1 MKKILGLD
9 LGTNSIGWAL
19 VNQDYENNKG
29 EIIGLGSRIIPMSQE
44 IINDFNK
51 GISISQTATRTGYRG
66 VRRLLERNLLRR
78 ERLHR
83 VLNVL
88 GFLPKHFAEQ
98 IDFEN
103 KLGQFFPNREPK
115 LAYKEIKTT
124 DNKLKHDFIFKKAFE
139 EMLEDFK
146 AHQPSLLLN
155 DKKVPYDWTIYYLR
169 KKALTAKI
177 EKEELAWL
185 LLHFNQKRGYYQL
198 RGEEEEETP
207 NKLVEFHSLKVI
219 DIKADEQQK
228 GKADIWYNVNL
239 ENGWVYRR
247 SSKTPLFDWKGKT
260 QEFIVTTELNDDKTI
275 KLNKDGNEKRSF
287 KAVDSEVDWVAI
299 KKSTEEKIDKS
310 KKTVGSYIYETL
322 LQNPNQ
328 KIIGKLVRTIERKFY
343 KDELKQILEKQVH
356 EHTELQDRNLYNA
369 CIEEL
374 YENNTAHRENI
385 KEKSFVHLFIN
396 DILFYQ
402 RPLKSKKSLISDC
415 PFEQRTYLKDGKKEI
430 QSIKCIS
437 KSNPLFQE
445 FRLWQFIQNL
455 KIYQKEK
462 TIDGKTYSDVNV
474 TTEFLKSEDHYT
486 NLFDWLNERK
496 EIDQKVFL
504 KCPAFNLKK
513 DVENYRWNYVE
524 DKSYP
529 CNETHNAIVNRLSKV
544 QKMPSDFLTREK
556 EQDLWHI
563 LYSVEDKIEIEKAL
577 KSFAIKNNLSEDFA
591 EVFKKIKPF
600 DKDYGAYSEKA
611 IKKLLPLMRRGKY
624 WNEEDIHQ
632 QTKNRIE
639 KIIYGEVDDK
649 IRDRV
654 REKAIHLN
662 NINDFKA
669 LPLWLASYIV
679 YDRHSE
685 DRNAMQWKKPEDIEN
700 YLEEFKQHSI
710 RNPIVE
716 QVITETLR
724 VVKDIWK
731 TYGNGV
737 ANFFDEIHIELGREM
752 KNPSDKRKDM
762 TNRMIVNE
770 STNLR
775 IKSLLMEFM
784 NDDYFKNQIDYSEY
798 CKDENKLSS
807 YQKGSNPIRPNS
819 PSQQDKLKIFEE
831 TILNTVNEI
840 PDYISETIK
849 KFKESDENK
858 QPTKSEINRYKLW
871 LEQKYCSPYTGEI
884 IPLNKLFTPAYE
896 IEHIIPQSR
905 YFDDSLSN
913 KVICEAEVN
922 KDKDKSTA
930 YEYIRDNHG
939 KKIELSFG
947 KVVTIFEEKAYE
959 DFIKRHYAKNRSKLN
974 KLMMEEIPESFIQRQ
989 LNDSRYISKIVK
1001 NLLSN
1006 MVREDEEQES
1016 TSKHVISSN
1025 GNITNVL
1032 KQDWGLNDVWNDII
1046 SPRFE
1051 RLNESTKSSNFGE
1064 WTNKNGK
1071 RVFQTQVPLE
1081 LHKGFNKKR
1090 IDHRHHALDALVI
1103 ACASKNHINYLNNQY
1118 AKSETTRYD
1127 LQKNLRRHEQVE
1139 ITYKKTGEKKKI
1151 NVAKEFFKPW
1161 DSFTVQAKQS
1171 LENTVVSFKQ
1181 NLRVINKTVNY
1192 YQSFKNEDGTL
1203 RLNKNGVPQKDI
1215 IKQKGSNWAIRKPM
1229 HTPMPYGKRNF
1240 GFDILK
1246 ISENISKREYI
1257 IDEDIKKK
1265 INTIFEECGKKITA
1279 TQNFIK
1285 KNPIQNNEGKPILE
1299 TAFKISVIKFRKRQ
1313 PISKLSNR
1321 GQGGIKTLEDMT
1333 KFINKVVD
1341 NKLRDD
1347 LLLHLKVN
1355 NNNIDMAFNADGIDV
1370 FNSKRKI
1377 PVYKLP
1383 IAESGDKR
1391 FSLGNNIGSKHKWM
1405 EAAEGT
1411 NLFFA
1416 IYLDDKGKRNYD
1428 TIPLNI
1434 VIENQKQ
1441 GALQNIKP
1449 EFCSVPNKNEKG
1461 DSLLFHLSP
1470 NDLVYVPTNEEFENP
1485 TLVNFKKLSKEQLN
1499 RIMKFV
1505 SCTGSEGHFVP
1516 NYYSSPIMKNEIG
1529 TNNKSEKTFDNVQI
1543 KAVCWKLKL
1552 DRLGNIIT
1560 VLK

>member
-19 VNQDYENNKG
+19 VKQDCANNDG

-51 GISISQTATRTGYRG
+51 GASISQTATRTGYRG

-83 VLNVL
+83 TLNIL
-88 GFLPKHFAEQ
+88 GYLPEHYAKK
-98 IDFEN
+98 IDFEK
-103 KLGQFFPNREPK
+103 KLGQFIPNSEPK
-115 LAYKEIKTT
+115 IAYKEVRISE
-124 DNKLKHDFIFKKAFE
+124 NKVQHEFIFKKAFQ

-146 AHQPSLLLN
+146 THQPNLLLN

-177 EKEELAWL
+177 EKDELAWL

-198 RGEEEEETP
+198 RGEENEVDD
-207 NKLVEFHSLKVI
+207 NKEQTFEILTVKSVI
-219 DIKADEQQK
+219 DSGETIK
-228 GKADIWYNVNL
+228 GKNEKLYDVYFD
-239 ENGWVYRR
+239 NGWKYDKQVV
-247 SSKTPLFDWKGKT
+247 KTENWIGKT
-260 QEFIVTTELNDDKTI
+260 KEFIVTKSITKNGET
-275 KLNKDGNEKRSF
+275 KLSY
-287 KAVDSEVDWVAI
+287 KAVDSEQDWIAI
-299 KKSTEEKIDKS
+299 KQKTEQFIQNS
-310 KKTVGSYIYETL
+310 KKTVGCYIYETL

-328 KIIGKLVRTIERKFY
+328 KIKGKLIRTIERKFY
-343 KDELKQILEKQVH
+343 KEELKQILEKQVQ
-356 EHTELQDRNLYNA
+356 EHTELQDRKLYTA
-369 CIEEL
+369 CIEKL

-415 PFEQRTYLKDGKKEI
+415 PFEQRKYLKDGKKEI

-437 KSNPLFQE
+437 KSNPIFQE
-445 FRLWQFIQNL
+445 FRLWQFIHNL

-462 TIDGKTYSDVNV
+462 TIDGKTYNDVNV
-474 TTEFLKSEDHYT
+474 TTEFLKSEDDYT

-496 EIDQKVFL
+496 EIDQKAFL
-504 KCPAFNLKK
+504 KYPAFNLKK
-513 DVENYRWNYVE
+513 NAENYRWNYVE

-544 QKMPSDFLTREK
+544 QEVPSNFLTREK
-556 EQDLWHI
+556 VQELWHI
-563 LYSVEDKIEIEKAL
+563 LYSVEDKIEIEKAI
-577 KSFAIKNNLSEDFA
+577 KSFALKNNLNEDFA

-600 DKDYGAYSEKA
+600 DKDYGSYSEKA

-649 IRDRV
+649 IRDGV

-685 DRNAMQWKKPEDIEN
+685 DSNAMQWKKPEDIEK

-752 KNPSDKRKDM
+752 KNPADKRKDM
-762 TNRMIVNE
+762 TNKMNANE
-770 STNLR
+770 NTNLR
-775 IKSLLMEFM
+775 IKALLSEFL
-784 NDDYFKNQIDYSEY
+784 NDASY
-798 CKDENKLSS
+798 ENV
-807 YQKGSNPIRPNS
+807 RPYS
-819 PSQQDKLKIFEE
+819 PSQQEILKIYEE
-831 TILNTVNEI
+831 GVLNSDMPIIEEDILK
-840 PDYISETIK
+840 ISKTA
-849 KFKESDENK
+849 
-858 QPTKSEINRYKLW
+858 QPTKSELNRYKLW
-871 LEQKYCSPYTGEI
+871 LEQKYRSPYTGEI

-896 IEHIIPQSR
+896 IEHVIPQSR

-947 KVVTIFEEKAYE
+947 KVVTIFETKEYE
-959 DFIKRHYAKNRSKLN
+959 DFVKRNYAKNRSKLN

-989 LNDSRYISKIVK
+989 LNDSRYISKVVK
-1001 NLLSN
+1001 NLLSSL
-1006 MVREDEEQES
+1006 VRENDEQET
-1016 TSKHVISSN
+1016 TSKHIISSN
-1025 GNITNVL
+1025 GNITNEL
-1032 KQDWGLNDVWNDII
+1032 KKDWGLNDVWNDIV

-1051 RLNESTKSSNFGE
+1051 RLNELTKSTHFGE

-1071 RVFQTQVPLE
+1071 RVFQTQVPLMYQ
-1081 LHKGFNKKR
+1081 KGFNKKR
-1090 IDHRHHALDALVI
+1090 IDHRHHALDALII

-1118 AKSETTRYD
+1118 AKSDTNRYD
-1127 LQKNLRRHEQVE
+1127 LQKKLRRHEHIE
-1139 ITYKKTGEKKKI
+1139 ITDKKTGEKKKI

-1161 DSFTVQAKQS
+1161 VNFTIQAKES

-1192 YQSFKNEDGTL
+1192 YQKWVADGKGDL
-1203 RLNKNGVPQKDI
+1203 K
-1215 IKQKGSNWAIRKPM
+1215 KQTVKQEGTNWAIRKPM
-1229 HTPMPYGKRNF
+1229 HKETVSGSVSLR
-1240 GFDILK
+1240 K
-1246 ISENISKREYI
+1246 IKSGVSLSNA
-1257 IDEDIKKK
+1257 IDNPEMIVDKSLRKKIKQLIEEKNDKKK
-1265 INTIFEECGKKITA
+1265 IQVFFKNLENKWNDKDVTKVDLYYFDNDNVASRAKLDESFTSKFITENVTDTGIQKILLKHLEKYNETIGSKITEH
-1279 TQNFIK
+1279 
-1285 KNPIQNNEGKPILE
+1285 PEL
-1299 TAFKISVIKFRKRQ
+1299 AFS
-1313 PISKLSNR
+1313 S
-1321 GQGGIKTLEDMT
+1321 
-1333 KFINKVVD
+1333 
-1341 NKLRDD
+1341 
-1347 LLLHLKVN
+1347 
-1355 NNNIDMAFNADGIDV
+1355 DGIDDLNKNIV
-1370 FNSKRKI
+1370 SLNNGKFHHTIIKVRTYEARGNKFNVGVTGNKK
-1377 PVYKLP
+1377 
-1383 IAESGDKR
+1383 DKYV
-1391 FSLGNNIGSKHKWM
+1391 
-1405 EAAEGT
+1405 EAAKGT

-1416 IYLDDKGKRNYD
+1416 IYKDENGKRNYE

-1449 EFCSVPNKNEKG
+1449 EFCSVPTKNEKG

-1485 TLVNFKKLSKEQLN
+1485 NSVDFKKLTKEQIN
-1499 RIMKFV
+1499 RIYKTV
-1505 SCTGSEGHFVP
+1505 SFTGTQAFF
-1516 NYYSSPIMKNEIG
+1516 IKNEVANTIV
-1529 TNNKSEKTFDNVQI
+1529 NKVEYSALNKMERGVSGEMI
-1543 KAVCWKLKL
+1543 KDICWKIKM
-1552 DRLGNIIT
+1552 DRLGNILN

>member
-9 LGTNSIGWAL
+9 LGTNSIGWSL
-19 VNQDYENNKG
+19 VNQDFENKNG

-51 GISISQTATRTGYRG
+51 GVSISQTASRTGYRG
-66 VRRLLERNLLRR
+66 IRRLLERNLLRR

-88 GFLPKHFAEQ
+88 GFLPKHYAEQ
-98 IDFEN
+98 IDFEKN
-103 KLGQFFPNREPK
+103 LGQFVPNSEPK
-115 LAYKEIKTT
+115 LAYKGIKTS
-124 DNKLKHDFIFKKAFE
+124 DNKIQYEFIFKKAFD

-146 AHQPSLLLN
+146 THQPNLVLN

-177 EKEELAWL
+177 EKEELTWL

-198 RGEEEEETP
+198 RGEEQEETP
-207 NKLVEFHSLKVI
+207 NKLVEFHTLKVSEVT
-219 DIKADEQQK
+219 ADEQQK
-228 GKADIWYNVNL
+228 GKTDIWYNVIL
-239 ENGWVYRR
+239 ENGWIYRR
-247 SSKTPLFDWKGKT
+247 SSKTPLFDWKGKI

-275 KLNKDGNEKRSF
+275 KLNKDGDEKRSF
-287 KAVDSEVDWVAI
+287 KAVDSEVDRVAI

-310 KKTVGSYIYETL
+310 KKTVGCYIYETL

-328 KIIGKLVRTIERKFY
+328 KIKGKLVRTIERKFY
-343 KDELKQILEKQVH
+343 KDELKQILEKQVL
-356 EHTELQDRNLYNA
+356 EHPELKDSALYNA

-385 KEKSFVHLFIN
+385 KGLDFIHLFIN

-437 KSNPLFQE
+437 KSHPLFQE
-445 FRLWQFIQNL
+445 FRLWQFIQNI

-462 TIDGKTYSDVNV
+462 IIDGKTRSDVNV
-474 TTEFLKSEDHYT
+474 TDEFLKCEEDYT
-486 NLFDWLNERK
+486 NLFEWLNERK
-496 EIDQKVFL
+496 DIEQKAFL
-504 KCPAFNLKK
+504 KYPAFNLKK
-513 DVENYRWNYVE
+513 NSGNYRWNYVE

-529 CNETHNAIVNRLSKV
+529 CNETHNSIMNRLHKV
-544 QKMPSDFLTREK
+544 HQVPSDFLTKEK

-563 LYSVEDKIEIEKAL
+563 LYSVEDKIEIERAL
-577 KSFAIKNNLSEDFA
+577 KSFAIKNKLSEDFA
-591 EVFKKIKPF
+591 DIFKKIKPF

-611 IKKLLPLMRRGKY
+611 IKKLLPLMRMGKY
-624 WNEEDIHQ
+624 WQEEAIHS

-639 KIIYGEVDDK
+639 KIINGEVDEK

-654 REKAIHLN
+654 RDKAIHLSI
-662 NINDFKA
+662 INDFKA
-669 LPLWLASYIV
+669 LPLWLTSYIV

-685 DRNAMQWKKPEDIEN
+685 DSNAMQWKKPEDIEN
-700 YLEEFKQHSI
+700 FLKEFKQHSL

-731 TYGNGV
+731 TYGNGDT
-737 ANFFDEIHIELGREM
+737 NFFDEIHIELGREM
-752 KNPSDKRKDM
+752 KNPADKRKDM
-762 TNRMIVNE
+762 TNKMSVNE
-770 STNLR
+770 NTNLR
-775 IKSLLMEFM
+775 IKALLSEFL
-784 NDDYFKNQIDYSEY
+784 NDTNY
-798 CKDENKLSS
+798 EN
-807 YQKGSNPIRPNS
+807 IRPYS
-819 PSQQDKLKIFEE
+819 PSQQEILKIYEE
-831 TILNTVNEI
+831 GVLNSDIEIEEDILKITKSN
-840 PDYISETIK
+840 
-849 KFKESDENK
+849 
-858 QPTKSEINRYKLW
+858 QPTKSELNRYKLW
-871 LEQKYCSPYTGEI
+871 LEQKYRSPYTGEI
-884 IPLNKLFTPAYE
+884 IPLNKLFTPAFE
-896 IEHIIPQSR
+896 IEHVIPQSR

-947 KVVTIFEEKAYE
+947 KVVTIFGEKEYE
-959 DFIKRHYAKNRSKLN
+959 DFVKRNYSKNRSKLN

-989 LNDSRYISKIVK
+989 LNDSRYISKVVK
-1001 NLLSN
+1001 NLLSSL
-1006 MVREDEEQES
+1006 VREDDEQET
-1016 TSKHVISSN
+1016 TSKHIISSN
-1025 GNITNVL
+1025 GNITSVL
-1032 KQDWGLNDVWNDII
+1032 KQDWGLNDIWNAIV

-1051 RLNESTKSSNFGE
+1051 RLNELTKSTNFGE

-1081 LHKGFNKKR
+1081 LQKGFNKKR
-1090 IDHRHHALDALVI
+1090 IDHRHHALDALII

-1127 LQKNLRRHEQVE
+1127 LQKKLRRHEQIE
-1139 ITYKKTGEKKKI
+1139 ITDKKTGDKKKI

-1161 DSFTVQAKQS
+1161 DNFTVQAKES

-1192 YQSFKNEDGTL
+1192 YQKWVPDSNGDLKKEIVKQDG
-1203 RLNKNGVPQKDI
+1203 N
-1215 IKQKGSNWAIRKPM
+1215 NWAIRKPM
-1229 HTPMPYGKRNF
+1229 HKETVSGSVSLRKKKEGVSLSNAIDNPEMIVDKSLRK
-1240 GFDILK
+1240 K
-1246 ISENISKREYI
+1246 IKQLLEENN
-1257 IDEDIKKK
+1257 DKKK
-1265 INTIFEECGKKITA
+1265 IQTFFKNLENKWNNKEVSKIDIYYFDNDNVASRTKLDESFTSKVIDENVTDTGIKKILLKHL
-1279 TQNFIK
+1279 IK
-1285 KNPIQNNEGKPILE
+1285 YNETDAGKITEHPEL
-1299 TAFKISVIKFRKRQ
+1299 AFS
-1313 PISKLSNR
+1313 L
-1321 GQGGIKTLEDMT
+1321 
-1333 KFINKVVD
+1333 
-1341 NKLRDD
+1341 
-1347 LLLHLKVN
+1347 
-1355 NNNIDMAFNADGIDV
+1355 DGIDDLNKNIITLNNGK
-1370 FNSKRKI
+1370 FHH
-1377 PVYKLP
+1377 P
-1383 IAESGDKR
+1383 IQKVRTYEARGNKFKVGHTGNKKDK
-1391 FSLGNNIGSKHKWM
+1391 FV
-1405 EAAEGT
+1405 EAAKGT

-1416 IYLDDKGKRNYD
+1416 IYKDEKGKRNYE

-1449 EFCSVPNKNEKG
+1449 EFCSVPTKNEKG

-1485 TLVNFKKLSKEQLN
+1485 NSVDFKNLKKEQIN
-1499 RIMKFV
+1499 RIYKMEKASGKECYFIQNNISNLIVPYDAKYKFGEY
-1505 SCTGSEGHFVP
+1505 GSQ
-1516 NYYSSPIMKNEIG
+1516 
-1529 TNNKSEKTFDNVQI
+1529 NKLQI
-1543 KAVCWKLKL
+1543 SIDGIKITEQCWKLHINRINKIV
-1552 DRLGNIIT
+1552 N

>member
-9 LGTNSIGWAL
+9 LGTNSIGWSL
-19 VNQDYENNKG
+19 IKQDYENNDG

-51 GISISQTATRTGYRG
+51 GASISQTASRTGYRG

-83 VLNVL
+83 TLNIL
-88 GFLPKHFAEQ
+88 GYLPEHFANQ
-98 IDFEN
+98 IDFEK
-103 KLGQFFPNREPK
+103 KLGQFIDNSEPK
-115 LAYKEIKTT
+115 IAYKEIKTS
-124 DNKLKHDFIFKKAFE
+124 DNKIQHEFIFKKAFE

-146 AHQPSLLLN
+146 THQPNLLLN

-198 RGEEEEETP
+198 RGEEEEDTP
-207 NKLVEFHSLKVI
+207 NKLVEFHALKVVEVT
-219 DIKADEQQK
+219 ADEQQK
-228 GKADIWYNVNL
+228 GKTDIWYNVIL
-239 ENGWVYRR
+239 ENGWIYRR
-247 SSKTPLFDWKGKT
+247 SSKAPLFDWKGKI
-260 QEFIVTTELNDDKTI
+260 QEFIVTTELNDDKSI

-287 KAVDSEVDWVAI
+287 KAVDSELDWVAI

-310 KKTVGSYIYETL
+310 KKTVGCYIYETL

-343 KDELKQILEKQVH
+343 KEELKQILEKQVL
-356 EHTELQDRNLYNA
+356 EHPELQNRKLFNA

-415 PFEQRTYLKDGKKEI
+415 TFEQRTYLKEGKKEI

-437 KSNPLFQE
+437 KSNPIFQE

-474 TTEFLKSEDHYT
+474 TIEFLKSEDDYT

-496 EIDQKVFL
+496 EIDQKAFL
-504 KCPAFNLKK
+504 KYPGFNLKK
-513 DVENYRWNYVE
+513 NAENYRWNYVE

-529 CNETHNAIVNRLSKV
+529 CNETHNAILNRLSKV
-544 QKMPSDFLTREK
+544 QKVPSDFLTREK

-563 LYSVEDKIEIEKAL
+563 LYSVEDKIEIEQAL
-577 KSFAIKNNLSEDFA
+577 KSFAIKNNLSEDFS

-600 DKDYGAYSEKA
+600 DADYGAYSEKA
-611 IKKLLPLMRRGKY
+611 VKKLLPLMRMGKY
-624 WNEEDIHQ
+624 WNEAAIHP

-639 KIIYGEVDDK
+639 KIINGEVDDK

-654 REKAIHLN
+654 RDKAIHLN
-662 NINDFKA
+662 TINDFKA
-669 LPLWLASYIV
+669 LPLWLTSYIV

-685 DRNAMQWKKPEDIEN
+685 DSNAMQWKKPEDIEN
-700 YLEEFKQHSI
+700 FLKEFKQHSL

-731 TYGNGV
+731 TYGNGS

-752 KNPSDKRKDM
+752 KNPADKRKDM
-762 TNRMIVNE
+762 TNKMSANE
-770 STNLR
+770 NTNLR
-775 IKSLLMEFM
+775 IKALLSEFL
-784 NDDYFKNQIDYSEY
+784 NDTTY
-798 CKDENKLSS
+798 ENV
-807 YQKGSNPIRPNS
+807 RPFS
-819 PSQQDKLKIFEE
+819 PSQQEILKIYEE
-831 TILNTVNEI
+831 GVLNSDIEIEEDILK
-840 PDYISETIK
+840 ISK
-849 KFKESDENK
+849 SN
-858 QPTKSEINRYKLW
+858 QPSKSELNKYKLW
-871 LEQKYCSPYTGEI
+871 LEQKYRSPYTGEI

-896 IEHIIPQSR
+896 IEHVIPQSR

-947 KVVTIFEEKAYE
+947 KVVTIFDTKEYE
-959 DFIKRHYAKNRSKLN
+959 DFVKRNYAKNRSKLN

-989 LNDSRYISKIVK
+989 LNDSRYISKVVK
-1001 NLLSN
+1001 NLLSSL
-1006 MVREDEEQES
+1006 VREDDEQES
-1016 TSKHVISSN
+1016 TSKHIVSSN

-1032 KQDWGLNDVWNDII
+1032 KQDWGLNNVWNDIV

-1051 RLNESTKSSNFGE
+1051 RLNELTKSTNFGE

-1081 LHKGFNKKR
+1081 LQKGFNKKR

-1118 AKSETTRYD
+1118 AKSDTNRYD
-1127 LQKNLRRHEQVE
+1127 LQKKLRRHEQVE
-1139 ITYKKTGEKKKI
+1139 ITDKKTGEKKKI
-1151 NVAKEFFKPW
+1151 NVAKEFYKPW
-1161 DSFTVQAKQS
+1161 DTFTIQAKES
-1171 LENTVVSFKQ
+1171 LENTVISFKQ

-1192 YQSFKNEDGTL
+1192 YQKWVADS
-1203 RLNKNGVPQKDI
+1203 NGDLK
-1215 IKQKGSNWAIRKPM
+1215 KQIVKQEGNNWAIRKPM

-1240 GFDILK
+1240 DFDILK
-1246 ISENISKREYI
+1246 ISDNVGKREYI
-1257 IDEDIKKK
+1257 IDEEIKKK
-1265 INTIFEECGKKITA
+1265 VYAIYEECGKKIA
-1279 TQNFIK
+1279 AAQNFIK
-1285 KNPIQNNEGKPILE
+1285 QHPIRNKEGIPIIE
-1299 TAFKISVIKFRKRQ
+1299 AAFKISVAKYRKRQ

-1321 GQGGIKTLEDMT
+1321 GQGGIKTPEDML
-1333 KFINKVVD
+1333 KFINKVAD
-1341 NKLRDD
+1341 AKLRND
-1347 LLLHLKVN
+1347 LLSHFNSN
-1355 NNNIDMAFNADGIDV
+1355 NNDIELAFNSDGIEE

-1377 PVYKLP
+1377 PVFKLP

-1391 FSLGNNIGSKHKWM
+1391 FSLGNSIGSKHKWM

-1416 IYLDDKGKRNYD
+1416 IYKDEKGKRNYD

-1449 EFCSVPNKNEKG
+1449 EFCSVPIKNEKG
-1461 DSLLFHLSP
+1461 DNLLFHLSP
-1470 NDLVYVPTNEEFENP
+1470 NDLVYVPTNEESENP
-1485 TLVNFKKLSKEQLN
+1485 NSVNFKKLTKEQIN
-1499 RIMKFV
+1499 RIYKTV
-1505 SCTGSEGHFVP
+1505 SFTGSQAFF
-1516 NYYSSPIMKNEIG
+1516 IKNEVANTIV
-1529 TNNKSEKTFDNVQI
+1529 NKVEYTALNKMERGINGEMI
-1543 KAVCWKLKL
+1543 KDICWKIKT
-1552 DRLGNIIT
+1552 DRLGNILT
-1560 VLK
+1560 VIK

>member
-9 LGTNSIGWAL
+9 LGTNSIGWSL
-19 VNQDYENNKG
+19 IKQDYENNAG

-51 GISISQTATRTGYRG
+51 GASISQTASRTGYRG

-83 VLNVL
+83 TLNIL
-88 GFLPKHFAEQ
+88 GYLPEHFANQ
-98 IDFEN
+98 IDFEK
-103 KLGQFFPNREPK
+103 KLGQFIDNSEPK
-115 LAYKEIKTT
+115 IAYKEIKTS
-124 DNKLKHDFIFKKAFE
+124 DNKIQHEFIFKKAFE

-146 AHQPSLLLN
+146 THQPNLLLN

-198 RGEEEEETP
+198 RGEEEEDTP
-207 NKLVEFHSLKVI
+207 NKLVEFHALKVVEVT
-219 DIKADEQQK
+219 ADEQQK
-228 GKADIWYNVNL
+228 GKTDIWYNVIL
-239 ENGWVYRR
+239 ENGWIYRR
-247 SSKTPLFDWKGKT
+247 SSKAPLFDWKGKI
-260 QEFIVTTELNDDKTI
+260 QEFIVTTELNDDKSI

-287 KAVDSEVDWVAI
+287 KAVDSELDWVAI

-310 KKTVGSYIYETL
+310 KKTVGCYIYETL

-343 KDELKQILEKQVH
+343 KEELKQILEKQVL
-356 EHTELQDRNLYNA
+356 EHPELQNRKLYNA

-385 KEKSFVHLFIN
+385 KEKNFVHLFVN

-445 FRLWQFIQNL
+445 FRLWQFIQNI

-462 TIDGKTYSDVNV
+462 TIDGKIHSDVNV
-474 TTEFLKSEDHYT
+474 TTEFLKSENDYT

-496 EIDQKVFL
+496 EIDQKAFL
-504 KCPAFNLKK
+504 RYPGFNLKK
-513 DVENYRWNYVE
+513 NAENYRWNYVE

-529 CNETHNAIVNRLSKV
+529 CNETHNAILNRLSKV
-544 QKMPSDFLTREK
+544 QKVPSDFLTREK

-563 LYSVEDKIEIEKAL
+563 LYSVEDKIEIEQAL
-577 KSFAIKNNLSEDFA
+577 KSFAIKNNLSEDFS

-600 DKDYGAYSEKA
+600 DTDYGAYSEKA
-611 IKKLLPLMRRGKY
+611 VKKLLPLMRMGKY
-624 WNEEDIHQ
+624 WDESAIHP

-639 KIIYGEVDDK
+639 KIINGEVDDK

-654 REKAIHLN
+654 RDKAIYLN
-662 NINDFKA
+662 TINDFKA
-669 LPLWLASYIV
+669 LPLWLTSYIV

-685 DRNAMQWKKPEDIEN
+685 DSNAMQWKKPEDIEN
-700 YLEEFKQHSI
+700 FLKEFKQHSL

-731 TYGNGV
+731 TYGNGS

-752 KNPSDKRKDM
+752 KNPANIREDM
-762 TNRMIVNE
+762 TKKMSANE
-770 STNLR
+770 NTNLR
-775 IKSLLMEFM
+775 IKALLSEFL
-784 NDDYFKNQIDYSEY
+784 NDASY
-798 CKDENKLSS
+798 EN
-807 YQKGSNPIRPNS
+807 IRPYS
-819 PSQQDKLKIFEE
+819 PSQQEILKIYEE
-831 TILNTVNEI
+831 GVLN
-840 PDYISETIK
+840 SEV
-849 KFKESDENK
+849 
-858 QPTKSEINRYKLW
+858 EINEDILKISKTAQPSTSELNKYKLW
-871 LEQKYCSPYTGEI
+871 LEQKYRSPYTGEI
-884 IPLNKLFTPAYE
+884 IPLNKLFTSAYE
-896 IEHIIPQSR
+896 IEHVIPQSR

-947 KVVTIFEEKAYE
+947 KVVTIFEEKEYE
-959 DFIKRHYAKNRSKLN
+959 DFVKRNYAKNRSKLN

-989 LNDSRYISKIVK
+989 LNDSRYISKVVK
-1001 NLLSN
+1001 NLLSSI
-1006 MVREDEEQES
+1006 VREDDEQES
-1016 TSKHVISSN
+1016 TSKHIVSSN

-1032 KQDWGLNDVWNDII
+1032 KQDWGLNDVWNDIV

-1051 RLNESTKSSNFGE
+1051 RLNELTKSTNFGE

-1081 LHKGFNKKR
+1081 LQKGFNKKR

-1118 AKSETTRYD
+1118 AKSDTNRYD
-1127 LQKNLRRHEQVE
+1127 LQKKLRRHEQVE
-1139 ITYKKTGEKKKI
+1139 ITDKKTGEKKKI

-1161 DSFTVQAKQS
+1161 DNFTIQAKDS
-1171 LENTVVSFKQ
+1171 LENTVISFKQ

-1192 YQSFKNEDGTL
+1192 YQKWVADG
-1203 RLNKNGVPQKDI
+1203 NGDLK
-1215 IKQKGSNWAIRKPM
+1215 KQIVKQEGNNWAIRKPM
-1229 HTPMPYGKRNF
+1229 HKETVSGSVSLR
-1240 GFDILK
+1240 K
-1246 ISENISKREYI
+1246 IKNGVSLLNA
-1257 IDEDIKKK
+1257 IDNYEMIVNKSLRKKIKQLIEEKNDKKK
-1265 INTIFEECGKKITA
+1265 IQTFFKNLENKWNDKDVTKVDLYYFDNDNVASRTKIDESFT
-1279 TQNFIK
+1279 
-1285 KNPIQNNEGKPILE
+1285 
-1299 TAFKISVIKFRKRQ
+1299 S
-1313 PISKLSNR
+1313 
-1321 GQGGIKTLEDMT
+1321 
-1333 KFINKVVD
+1333 KFISESVTDTGIQKI
-1341 NKLRDD
+1341 
-1347 LLLHLKVN
+1347 LLKHLEKYSETN
-1355 NNNIDMAFNADGIDV
+1355 GSKIIEHPELAFSPDGIDDLNKNIISLNNGKFHHSIQKV
-1370 FNSKRKI
+1370 RTYEAKGNKFKVGHTGNKK
-1377 PVYKLP
+1377 
-1383 IAESGDKR
+1383 DKYV
-1391 FSLGNNIGSKHKWM
+1391 
-1405 EAAEGT
+1405 EAAKGT

-1416 IYLDDKGKRNYD
+1416 IYKDEKGKRNYE

-1449 EFCSVPNKNEKG
+1449 EFCSVPTKNEKG

-1485 TLVNFKKLSKEQLN
+1485 NLVDLKKISKEQIN
-1499 RIMKFV
+1499 RIYKTVSFTNTQAFFV
-1505 SCTGSEGHFVP
+1505 
-1516 NYYSSPIMKNEIG
+1516 KNEVANTIV
-1529 TNNKSEKTFDNVQI
+1529 NKVEYSALNKMERGINGEMI
-1543 KAVCWKLKL
+1543 KDVCWKIKT
-1552 DRLGNIIT
+1552 DRLGNILN

>member
-9 LGTNSIGWAL
+9 LGTNSIGWSL
-19 VNQDYENNKG
+19 VNQDYENKNG

-51 GISISQTATRTGYRG
+51 GVSISQTASRTGYRG

-83 VLNVL
+83 VLNIL
-88 GFLPKHFAEQ
+88 GFLPKHYAAQ
-98 IDFEN
+98 IDFEK
-103 KLGQFFPNREPK
+103 KLGQFISNSEPK
-115 LAYKEIKTT
+115 LAYKGIKTSE
-124 DNKLKHDFIFKKAFE
+124 NKIQYEFVFKKAFE

-146 AHQPSLLLN
+146 IHQPNLVLN
-155 DKKVPYDWTIYYLR
+155 EKKVPYDWTIYYLR

-207 NKLVEFHSLKVI
+207 NKLVEFHTLKVA
-219 DIKADEQQK
+219 DVTADEQQK
-228 GKADIWYNVNL
+228 GKTDIWYNVIL
-239 ENGWVYRR
+239 ENGWIYRR
-247 SSKTPLFDWKGKT
+247 ASKTPLFDWKGKV
-260 QEFIVTTELNDDKTI
+260 QEFIVTTELNDDKSI

-310 KKTVGSYIYETL
+310 KKTVGCYIYETL

-328 KIIGKLVRTIERKFY
+328 KIKGKLVRTIERKFY
-343 KDELKQILEKQVH
+343 KDELKQILEKQVQ
-356 EHTELQDRNLYNA
+356 EHPELKNSALYSA

-385 KEKSFVHLFIN
+385 KGLDFIHLFMN

-437 KSNPLFQE
+437 KSHPLFQE
-445 FRLWQFIQNL
+445 FRLWQFIQNI

-462 TIDGKTYSDVNV
+462 IIDGKTHSDVNV
-474 TTEFLKSEDHYT
+474 TDEFLTCEEDYT
-486 NLFDWLNERK
+486 NLFEWLNERK
-496 EIDQKVFL
+496 DIEQKAFL
-504 KCPAFNLKK
+504 KYPAFNLKK
-513 DVENYRWNYVE
+513 NSENYRWNYVE

-544 QKMPSDFLTREK
+544 QEVHSNFLTKEK
-556 EQDLWHI
+556 EQELWHI
-563 LYSVEDKIEIEKAL
+563 LYSVEDKIEIERAL

-591 EVFKKIKPF
+591 DVFKKIKPF

-611 IKKLLPLMRRGKY
+611 IKKLLPLMRMGKY
-624 WNEEDIHQ
+624 WQEEAIHS

-639 KIIYGEVDDK
+639 KIINGEVDEK

-654 REKAIHLN
+654 RDKAIHLST
-662 NINDFKA
+662 INDFKA
-669 LPLWLASYIV
+669 LPLWLTSYIV

-685 DRNAMQWKKPEDIEN
+685 DSNAMQWKKPEDIEN
-700 YLEEFKQHSI
+700 FLKEFKQHSL

-731 TYGNGV
+731 TYGNGD

-752 KNPSDKRKDM
+752 KNPADKRKDM
-762 TNRMIVNE
+762 TNKMSVNE
-770 STNLR
+770 NTNLR
-775 IKSLLMEFM
+775 IKALLSEFL
-784 NDDYFKNQIDYSEY
+784 NDTTY
-798 CKDENKLSS
+798 ENV
-807 YQKGSNPIRPNS
+807 RPYS
-819 PSQQDKLKIFEE
+819 PSQQEILKIYEE
-831 TILNTVNEI
+831 GVLNSDIEIEEDILKITKSN
-840 PDYISETIK
+840 
-849 KFKESDENK
+849 
-858 QPTKSEINRYKLW
+858 QPTKSELNRYKLW
-871 LEQKYCSPYTGEI
+871 LEQKYRSPYTGEI
-884 IPLNKLFTPAYE
+884 IPLNKLFTPAFE

-947 KVVTIFEEKAYE
+947 KVVTIFGEKEYE
-959 DFIKRHYAKNRSKLN
+959 DFVKRNYSKNRGKLT

-989 LNDSRYISKIVK
+989 LNDSRYISKVVK
-1001 NLLSN
+1001 NLLSSL
-1006 MVREDEEQES
+1006 VREDDEQES
-1016 TSKHVISSN
+1016 TSKHVISCN
-1025 GNITNVL
+1025 GNITNEL
-1032 KQDWGLNDVWNDII
+1032 KKDWGLNDIWNDIV

-1051 RLNESTKSSNFGE
+1051 RLNDLTKSTNFGE

-1081 LHKGFNKKR
+1081 LQKGFNKKR
-1090 IDHRHHALDALVI
+1090 IDHRHHALDALII
-1103 ACASKNHINYLNNQY
+1103 ACASKNHVNYLNNQY

-1127 LQKNLRRHEQVE
+1127 LQKKLRRHEQIE
-1139 ITYKKTGEKKKI
+1139 ITDKKTGEKKKI

-1161 DSFTVQAKQS
+1161 DNFTIQAKES

-1192 YQSFKNEDGTL
+1192 YQSFKNEDGSL
-1203 RLNKNGVPQKDI
+1203 RLNKNGMPEKEIV
-1215 IKQKGSNWAIRKPM
+1215 KQAGNNWAIRKPM

-1240 GFDILK
+1240 DFDILK
-1246 ISENISKREYI
+1246 ISENIGKREHI

-1265 INTIFEECGKKITA
+1265 VNTIYEECGKKTIA
-1279 TQNFIK
+1279 AQNFIK
-1285 KNPIQNNEGKPILE
+1285 QNPIQNNEGMPIIE
-1299 TAFKISVIKFRKRQ
+1299 TAFKISVAKFRKRQ

-1321 GQGGIKTLEDMT
+1321 GQGGIKTPEDMI
-1333 KFINKVVD
+1333 KFINKVAD
-1341 NKLRDD
+1341 SKLRND
-1347 LLLHLKVN
+1347 LLAHLNASN
-1355 NNNIDMAFNADGIDV
+1355 NDIELAFNSDGIDA
-1370 FNSKRKI
+1370 FNSKRKN
-1377 PVYKLP
+1377 PVLKLP
-1383 IAESGDKR
+1383 IAENGDKR
-1391 FSLGNNIGSKHKWM
+1391 FSLGNRIGSKHKWM

-1416 IYLDDKGKRNYD
+1416 IYKVEKGKRNYE

-1449 EFCSVPNKNEKG
+1449 ELCSVPNKNEKG

-1470 NDLVYVPTNEEFENP
+1470 NDLVYVPTNEELENP
-1485 TLVNFKKLSKEQLN
+1485 NLVDLKKLSKVQQN

-1505 SCTGSEGHFVP
+1505 SCTGGEGHFVP

-1529 TNNKSEKTFDNVQI
+1529 TNNKSEKTFDGIQI
-1543 KAVCWKLKL
+1543 KSVCWKIKT
-1552 DRLGNIIT
+1552 DRLGKISI

>member
-9 LGTNSIGWAL
+9 LGTNSIGWSL
-19 VNQDYENNKG
+19 VKQDFENKNG

-51 GISISQTATRTGYRG
+51 GASISQTSSRTGYRG

-83 VLNVL
+83 TLNIL

-103 KLGQFFPNREPK
+103 KLGQFFPDREPK
-115 LAYKEIKTT
+115 LAYKEIITIGNT
-124 DNKLKHDFIFKKAFE
+124 VQHDFVFKKAFE

-146 AHQPSLLLN
+146 IHQPNLVLN

-169 KKALTAKI
+169 KKALTSKI

-185 LLHFNQKRGYYQL
+185 ILHFNQKRGYYQL
-198 RGEEEEETP
+198 RGEEEEDTP
-207 NKLVEFHSLKVI
+207 NKLVEFYTLKVANVT
-219 DIKADEQQK
+219 ADDQQK
-228 GKADIWYNVNL
+228 GKTDIWYNVIL
-239 ENGWVYRR
+239 ENGWIYRR
-247 SSKTPLFDWKGKT
+247 SSKTPLFEWKGKT
-260 QEFIVTTELNDDKTI
+260 QEFIVTTELNDDKSI

-287 KAVDSEVDWVAI
+287 KAVDSEIDWVAI
-299 KKSTEEKIDKS
+299 KKSTEEKINKS
-310 KKTVGSYIYETL
+310 KKTVGCFIYETL

-328 KIIGKLVRTIERKFY
+328 KIKGKLVRTIERKFY
-343 KDELKQILEKQVH
+343 KEELIQILEKQAQ
-356 EHTELQDRNLYNA
+356 EHTELQDRKLYNA
-369 CIEEL
+369 CIEDL

-385 KEKSFVHLFIN
+385 KENSFVHLFIN

-415 PFEQRTYLKDGKKEI
+415 PFEQRIYLKDGKKEI

-437 KSNPLFQE
+437 KSHPLFQE

-462 TIDGKTYSDVNV
+462 IIDGKTHSDVDV
-474 TTEFLKSEDHYT
+474 TAEFIKSEEDYT
-486 NLFDWLNERK
+486 ALFDWLNERK
-496 EIDQKVFL
+496 EIDQKSFL
-504 KCPAFNLKK
+504 KYPEFGLKK
-513 DVENYRWNYVE
+513 NSENYRWNLVE
-524 DKSYP
+524 DKIYP
-529 CNETHNAIVNRLSKV
+529 CNETHNLMAIRLSKV
-544 QKMPSDFLTREK
+544 QQVPVGFLTKEK
-556 EQDLWHI
+556 EQKLWHI

-577 KSFAIKNNLSEDFA
+577 KKFAIKNNLSEDFA
-591 EVFKKIKPF
+591 DIFKKIKPF

-611 IKKLLPLMRRGKY
+611 VKKILPLMRMGKY
-624 WNEEDIHQ
+624 WKEEAIHS

-639 KIIYGEVDDK
+639 KIINGEVDEK

-654 REKAIHLN
+654 RDKAFHLN
-662 NINDFKA
+662 SISNFKG
-669 LPLWLASYIV
+669 LPLWLTSYIV

-685 DRNAMQWKKPEDIEN
+685 DANAMQWKKPEDIDRF
-700 YLEEFKQHSI
+700 LKEFKQHSL

-752 KNPSDKRKDM
+752 KNPADKRKEM
-762 TNRMIVNE
+762 TNKMGANE
-770 STNLR
+770 NTNLR
-775 IKSLLMEFM
+775 IKALLTELL
-784 NDDYFKNQIDYSEY
+784 NDSSV
-798 CKDENKLSS
+798 ENV
-807 YQKGSNPIRPNS
+807 RPYS
-819 PSQQDKLKIFEE
+819 PSQQEILKIYEE
-831 TILNTVNEI
+831 GVLNSNISDMDDEILK
-840 PDYISETIK
+840 ISKTANPSTSEL
-849 KFKESDENK
+849 NK
-858 QPTKSEINRYKLW
+858 YKLW
-871 LEQKYCSPYTGEI
+871 LEQKYRSPYTGET

-896 IEHIIPQSR
+896 IEHVIPQSR

-947 KVVTIFEEKAYE
+947 KVVTIFEEQEYE
-959 DFIKRHYAKNRSKLN
+959 DFVKRNYSKNRSKLN

-989 LNDSRYISKIVK
+989 LNDSRYISKVVK
-1001 NLLSN
+1001 NLLSSL
-1006 MVREDEEQES
+1006 VREDDEQET
-1016 TSKHVISSN
+1016 TSKHIVSSN

-1051 RLNESTKSSNFGE
+1051 RLNKLTKSTNFGE

-1071 RVFQTQVPLE
+1071 RVFQTRMPLE
-1081 LHKGFNKKR
+1081 LQKGFNKKR
-1090 IDHRHHALDALVI
+1090 VDHRHHALDALII

-1127 LQKNLRRHEQVE
+1127 LQKKLRRHEQIE
-1139 ITYKKTGEKKKI
+1139 ITDKKTGDKKKI

-1161 DSFTVQAKQS
+1161 DNFTIQAKES
-1171 LENTVVSFKQ
+1171 LKNTIVSFKQ

-1192 YQSFKNEDGTL
+1192 YQKWVTDS
-1203 RLNKNGVPQKDI
+1203 NGDLKKEIV
-1215 IKQKGSNWAIRKPM
+1215 KQAGDNWAIRKPM
-1229 HTPMPYGKRNF
+1229 HKETVSGSVSLR
-1240 GFDILK
+1240 K
-1246 ISENISKREYI
+1246 IKTGVSLSNA
-1257 IDEDIKKK
+1257 IDNPEMIVDKSLRKKIKQLIKEKNDKKK
-1265 INTIFEECGKKITA
+1265 IQTFFKSLENKWDDKDVTKVDLYYFDNDNVASRTKLNESFTSKVINESVTDTGIKKILL
-1279 TQNFIK
+1279 K
-1285 KNPIQNNEGKPILE
+1285 HLEKYNETVGAKITEHPEL
-1299 TAFKISVIKFRKRQ
+1299 AFS
-1313 PISKLSNR
+1313 P
-1321 GQGGIKTLEDMT
+1321 
-1333 KFINKVVD
+1333 
-1341 NKLRDD
+1341 
-1347 LLLHLKVN
+1347 
-1355 NNNIDMAFNADGIDV
+1355 DGIDELNKNIISLN
-1370 FNSKRKI
+1370 NSKFHH
-1377 PVYKLP
+1377 P
-1383 IAESGDKR
+1383 IIKVRTYEAK
-1391 FSLGNNIGSKHKWM
+1391 GNKFKVGHIGSKKGKFV
-1405 EAAEGT
+1405 EAAKGT

-1416 IYLDDKGKRNYD
+1416 IYKDEKGKRNYE

-1441 GALQNIKP
+1441 GASQNIKP

-1470 NDLVYVPTNEEFENP
+1470 NDLVYVPTTEEFDNP
-1485 TLVNFKKLSKEQLN
+1485 NLVNLKKLSKEQIN
-1499 RIMKFV
+1499 RIYKIISF
-1505 SCTGSEGHFVP
+1505 TGGRLYALP
-1516 NYYSSPIMKNEIG
+1516 NSIAISIVDKLEF
-1529 TNNKSEKTFDNVQI
+1529 TQLNKLEFSIDPEKKSI
-1543 KAVCWKLKL
+1543 REVCWKIKT
-1552 DRLGNIIT
+1552 DILGLIT
-1560 VLK
+1560 KTQK

>member
-9 LGTNSIGWAL
+9 LGTNSIGWSL
-19 VNQDYENNKG
+19 IKQDYENNAG

-51 GISISQTATRTGYRG
+51 GASISQTASRTGYRG

-83 VLNVL
+83 TLNIL
-88 GFLPKHFAEQ
+88 GYLPEHFANQ
-98 IDFEN
+98 IDFEK
-103 KLGQFFPNREPK
+103 KLGQFIDNSEPK
-115 LAYKEIKTT
+115 IAYKEIKTS
-124 DNKLKHDFIFKKAFE
+124 DNKIQHEFIFKKAFE

-146 AHQPSLLLN
+146 THQPNLLLN

-198 RGEEEEETP
+198 RGEEEEDTP
-207 NKLVEFHSLKVI
+207 NKLVEFHALKVVEVT
-219 DIKADEQQK
+219 ADEQQK
-228 GKADIWYNVNL
+228 GKTDIWYNVIL
-239 ENGWVYRR
+239 ENGWIYRR
-247 SSKTPLFDWKGKT
+247 SSKAPLFDWKGKI
-260 QEFIVTTELNDDKTI
+260 QEFIVTTELNDDKSI

-287 KAVDSEVDWVAI
+287 KAVDSELDWVAI

-310 KKTVGSYIYETL
+310 KKTVGCYIYETL

-343 KDELKQILEKQVH
+343 KEELKQILEKQVL
-356 EHTELQDRNLYNA
+356 EHPELQNRKLFNA

-415 PFEQRTYLKDGKKEI
+415 PFEQRTYLKEGKKET

-437 KSNPLFQE
+437 KSNPIFQE

-474 TTEFLKSEDHYT
+474 TIEFLKSEDDYT

-496 EIDQKVFL
+496 EIDQKAFL
-504 KCPAFNLKK
+504 RYPGFNLKK
-513 DVENYRWNYVE
+513 NAENYRWNYVE

-529 CNETHNAIVNRLSKV
+529 CNETHNAILNRLSKV
-544 QKMPSDFLTREK
+544 QKAPSDFLTREK

-563 LYSVEDKIEIEKAL
+563 LYSVEDKIEIEQAL
-577 KSFAIKNNLSEDFA
+577 KSFAIKNNLSEDFS

-600 DKDYGAYSEKA
+600 DTDYGAYSEKA
-611 IKKLLPLMRRGKY
+611 VKKLLPLMRMGKY
-624 WNEEDIHQ
+624 WDESAIHP

-639 KIIYGEVDDK
+639 KIINGEVDDK

-654 REKAIHLN
+654 RDKAIHLN
-662 NINDFKA
+662 TINDFKA
-669 LPLWLASYIV
+669 LPLWLTSYIV

-685 DRNAMQWKKPEDIEN
+685 DSNAMQWKKPEDIEN
-700 YLEEFKQHSI
+700 FLKEFKQHSL

-731 TYGNGV
+731 TYGNGS

-752 KNPSDKRKDM
+752 KNPADKRKDM
-762 TNRMIVNE
+762 TNKMSANE
-770 STNLR
+770 NTNLR
-775 IKSLLMEFM
+775 IKALLSEFL
-784 NDDYFKNQIDYSEY
+784 NDTTY
-798 CKDENKLSS
+798 ENV
-807 YQKGSNPIRPNS
+807 RPYS
-819 PSQQDKLKIFEE
+819 PSQQEILKIYEE
-831 TILNTVNEI
+831 GVLNSDIEIEEDILK
-840 PDYISETIK
+840 ISK
-849 KFKESDENK
+849 SN
-858 QPTKSEINRYKLW
+858 QPSKSELNKYKLW
-871 LEQKYCSPYTGEI
+871 LEQKYRSPYTGEI

-896 IEHIIPQSR
+896 IEHVIPQSR

-922 KDKDKSTA
+922 KDKDKNTA

-947 KVVTIFEEKAYE
+947 KVVTIFETREYE
-959 DFIKRHYAKNRSKLN
+959 DFVKRNYAKNRSKLN

-989 LNDSRYISKIVK
+989 LNDSRYISKVVK
-1001 NLLSN
+1001 NLLSSL
-1006 MVREDEEQES
+1006 VREDDEQET
-1016 TSKHVISSN
+1016 TSKHIISSN
-1025 GNITNVL
+1025 GNITNEL
-1032 KQDWGLNDVWNDII
+1032 KKDWGLNDVWNDIV

-1051 RLNESTKSSNFGE
+1051 RLNELTKSNNFGE

-1081 LHKGFNKKR
+1081 LQKGFNKKR

-1118 AKSETTRYD
+1118 AKSDTNRYD
-1127 LQKNLRRHEQVE
+1127 LQKKVRRHEQVE
-1139 ITYKKTGEKKKI
+1139 ITDKKTGEKKKI

-1161 DSFTVQAKQS
+1161 DNFTIQAKES
-1171 LENTVVSFKQ
+1171 LENTIVSFKQ
-1181 NLRVINKTVNY
+1181 NLRVINKTINY
-1192 YQSFKNEDGTL
+1192 YQKWVADG
-1203 RLNKNGVPQKDI
+1203 NGDLK
-1215 IKQKGSNWAIRKPM
+1215 KQTVKQEGNNWAIRKPM
-1229 HTPMPYGKRNF
+1229 HKETVSGSVSLR
-1240 GFDILK
+1240 K
-1246 ISENISKREYI
+1246 IKNGLSLLNA
-1257 IDEDIKKK
+1257 IDNYEMIVDKSLRKKIKQLIEEKNDKKK
-1265 INTIFEECGKKITA
+1265 IQTFFKNIENKWNDKDVTKVDVYYFDNDNVA
-1279 TQNFIK
+1279 T
-1285 KNPIQNNEGKPILE
+1285 
-1299 TAFKISVIKFRKRQ
+1299 R
-1313 PISKLSNR
+1313 SKLDESF
-1321 GQGGIKTLEDMT
+1321 TS
-1333 KFINKVVD
+1333 KFISDSVTDTGIQKI
-1341 NKLRDD
+1341 
-1347 LLLHLKVN
+1347 LLKHLEKYSETN
-1355 NNNIDMAFNADGIDV
+1355 GSKIIEHPELAFSPDGIDDLNKNIITLNNGK
-1370 FNSKRKI
+1370 FHH
-1377 PVYKLP
+1377 P
-1383 IAESGDKR
+1383 ILKVRTYEARGNKFKVGHTGNKKDK
-1391 FSLGNNIGSKHKWM
+1391 FV
-1405 EAAEGT
+1405 EAAKGT

-1416 IYLDDKGKRNYD
+1416 IYKDENGKRNYE

-1461 DSLLFHLSP
+1461 DNLLFHLSP

-1485 TLVNFKKLSKEQLN
+1485 NSVDFKKLTKEQIN
-1499 RIMKFV
+1499 RIYKTVSFTNTQVFFV
-1505 SCTGSEGHFVP
+1505 
-1516 NYYSSPIMKNEIG
+1516 KNEVANTIV
-1529 TNNKSEKTFDNVQI
+1529 NKVEYSALNKMERGINGEMI
-1543 KAVCWKLKL
+1543 KDICWKIKT
-1552 DRLGNIIT
+1552 DRLGKISI

>member
-9 LGTNSIGWAL
+9 LGTNSIGWSL
-19 VNQDYENNKG
+19 IKQDYEKNDG

-44 IINDFNK
+44 IINEFNK
-51 GISISQTATRTGYRG
+51 GASISQTATRTGYRG
-66 VRRLLERNLLRR
+66 VRRLHERNLLRR

-146 AHQPSLLLN
+146 THQPSLLLN

-219 DIKADEQQK
+219 DITADEQQK
-228 GKADIWYNVNL
+228 GKTDIWYNVNL

-328 KIIGKLVRTIERKFY
+328 KIKGKLVRTIERKFY
-343 KDELKQILEKQVH
+343 KDELKQILEKQIL
-356 EHTELQDRNLYNA
+356 EHPELQNRKLYNA

-415 PFEQRTYLKDGKKEI
+415 PFEQRIYLKDGKKEI

-445 FRLWQFIQNL
+445 FRLWQFMQNL

-474 TTEFLKSEDHYT
+474 TTEFLKSEDDYT

-496 EIDQKVFL
+496 EIDQKAFL
-504 KCPAFNLKK
+504 KYPVFNLKK
-513 DVENYRWNYVE
+513 DAENYRWNYVE

-544 QKMPSDFLTREK
+544 QKIPSDFLTREK

-563 LYSVEDKIEIEKAL
+563 LYSVEDKIEIERAL
-577 KSFAIKNNLSEDFA
+577 KSFAVKNNLSEDFA

-611 IKKLLPLMRRGKY
+611 IKKLLPLMRMGKY
-624 WNEEDIHQ
+624 WNETEIHS
-632 QTKNRIE
+632 QTKNRID
-639 KIIYGEVDDK
+639 KIIAGEVDDK
-649 IRDRV
+649 IKDRV
-654 REKAIHLN
+654 RDKAIHLN
-662 NINDFKA
+662 NISDFKA
-669 LPLWLASYIV
+669 LPLWLTSYIV

-685 DRNAMQWKKPEDIEN
+685 DSNAMQWKKPENIEN
-700 YLEEFKQHSI
+700 FLKGFKQHSL

-731 TYGNGV
+731 TYGNGS

-752 KNPSDKRKDM
+752 KNPANIRKDM
-762 TNRMIVNE
+762 TNKMNTNE
-770 STNLR
+770 NTNLR
-775 IKSLLMEFM
+775 IKALLSEFL
-784 NDDYFKNQIDYSEY
+784 NDASY
-798 CKDENKLSS
+798 ENV
-807 YQKGSNPIRPNS
+807 RPYS
-819 PSQQDKLKIFEE
+819 PSQQEILKIYEE
-831 TILNTVNEI
+831 GVLNSDIPNIEEDILK
-840 PDYISETIK
+840 ISKTA
-849 KFKESDENK
+849 
-858 QPTKSEINRYKLW
+858 QPTKSELNRYKLW
-871 LEQKYCSPYTGEI
+871 LEQKYRSPYTGEI

-896 IEHIIPQSR
+896 IEHVIPQSR

-947 KVVTIFEEKAYE
+947 KVVTIFETKEYE
-959 DFIKRHYAKNRSKLN
+959 DFVKRNYAKNRSKLN

-989 LNDSRYISKIVK
+989 LNDSRYISKVVK
-1001 NLLSN
+1001 NLLSSL
-1006 MVREDEEQES
+1006 VREDDEQET
-1016 TSKHVISSN
+1016 TSKHIISSN
-1025 GNITNVL
+1025 GNITSVL
-1032 KQDWGLNDVWNDII
+1032 KQDWGLNDVWNDIV

-1051 RLNESTKSSNFGE
+1051 RLNELTKSAHFGE

-1071 RVFQTQVPLE
+1071 RVFQTQVPLMYQ
-1081 LHKGFNKKR
+1081 KGFNKKR

-1118 AKSETTRYD
+1118 AKSDTNRYD
-1127 LQKNLRRHEQVE
+1127 LQKTLRRHEQVE
-1139 ITYKKTGEKKKI
+1139 ITDKKTGEKKKI

-1161 DSFTVQAKQS
+1161 GNFTIQAKES

-1192 YQSFKNEDGTL
+1192 HQKWVADG
-1203 RLNKNGVPQKDI
+1203 NGDLK
-1215 IKQKGSNWAIRKPM
+1215 KQIVKQEGTNWAIRKPM
-1229 HTPMPYGKRNF
+1229 HKETVSGAVSLR
-1240 GFDILK
+1240 K
-1246 ISENISKREYI
+1246 IKNGVSLSNA
-1257 IDEDIKKK
+1257 IDNPEMIVDKSLRKKIKQLIEEKYDKKK
-1265 INTIFEECGKKITA
+1265 IQLFFKNLENKWNDKDVTKVDVYYFDNDNVATRTKLDESFTSKFITESVTDTGIQKILLKHLEKYNETIGSKITEH
-1279 TQNFIK
+1279 
-1285 KNPIQNNEGKPILE
+1285 PEL
-1299 TAFKISVIKFRKRQ
+1299 AFS
-1313 PISKLSNR
+1313 P
-1321 GQGGIKTLEDMT
+1321 
-1333 KFINKVVD
+1333 
-1341 NKLRDD
+1341 
-1347 LLLHLKVN
+1347 
-1355 NNNIDMAFNADGIDV
+1355 DGIDDLNKNIV
-1370 FNSKRKI
+1370 SLNNSKFHH
-1377 PVYKLP
+1377 P
-1383 IAESGDKR
+1383 IIKVRAYEARGNKFNVGVTGNKKDKYV
-1391 FSLGNNIGSKHKWM
+1391 
-1405 EAAEGT
+1405 EAAKGT

-1416 IYLDDKGKRNYD
+1416 IYKDENGKRNYE
-1428 TIPLNI
+1428 TIPLNL

-1449 EFCSVPNKNEKG
+1449 EFCSVPTKNEKG

-1470 NDLVYVPTNEEFENP
+1470 NDLVYVPTNEELENP
-1485 TLVNFKKLSKEQLN
+1485 NLVDFKKLNKEQIN
-1499 RIMKFV
+1499 RIFNV
-1505 SCTGSEGHFVP
+1505 NDFTGYTIYFTP
-1516 NYYSSPIMKNEIG
+1516 NQFSKAIAPKELDTS
-1529 TNNKSEKTFDNVQI
+1529 FDSKQSKLYGQSI
-1543 KAVCWKLKL
+1543 KDICWKIKM
-1552 DRLGNIIT
+1552 DRLGKISN

>member
-1 MKKILGLD
+1 MTKKILGLD

-19 VNQDYENNKG
+19 VKQDYENNKG

-51 GISISQTATRTGYRG
+51 GISIPQTATRTGYRG

-83 VLNVL
+83 TLNIL
-88 GFLPKHFAEQ
+88 GYLPEHYSNK
-98 IDFEN
+98 IDFEK
-103 KLGQFFPNREPK
+103 KLGQFIPNSEPK
-115 LAYKEIKTT
+115 IAYKEVRISE
-124 DNKLKHDFIFKKAFE
+124 NKIQYEFIFKKAFK

-146 AHQPSLLLN
+146 IHQPNLLLN

-169 KKALTAKI
+169 KKALIAKI

-198 RGEEEEETP
+198 RGEEDETP
-207 NKLVEFHSLKVI
+207 NKLVEFHALKVV
-219 DIKADEQQK
+219 DVRADEQQK
-228 GKADIWYNVNL
+228 GKTDIWYNVIL
-239 ENGWVYRR
+239 ENGWIYRR

-260 QEFIVTTELNDDKTI
+260 QEFIVTIELSDDKSI

-287 KAVDSEVDWVAI
+287 KAVDSELDWIAI

-310 KKTVGSYIYETL
+310 KKTVGCYIYETL

-328 KIIGKLVRTIERKFY
+328 KIKGKLIRTIERKFY
-343 KDELKQILEKQVH
+343 KEELKQILEKQVQ
-356 EHTELQDRNLYNA
+356 EHTELQDRKLYTA

-415 PFEQRTYLKDGKKEI
+415 PFEQRTYLKDGKKEM

-445 FRLWQFIQNL
+445 FRLWQFIHNL
-455 KIYQKEK
+455 KMYQKEK
-462 TIDGKTYSDVNV
+462 TIDGKTYNDVNV
-474 TTEFLKSEDHYT
+474 TTEFLKSEDDYT
-486 NLFDWLNERK
+486 TLFDWLNERK
-496 EIDQKVFL
+496 EIDQKAFL
-504 KCPAFNLKK
+504 KYPAFNLKK
-513 DVENYRWNYVE
+513 NAENYRWNYVE

-544 QKMPSDFLTREK
+544 QEVPSNFLTKEK
-556 EQDLWHI
+556 EQNLWHI
-563 LYSVEDKIEIEKAL
+563 LYSVEDKIEIEQAL
-577 KSFAIKNNLSEDFA
+577 KSFAIKNNLSEDFS

-600 DKDYGAYSEKA
+600 DKDYGSYSEKA

-639 KIIYGEVDDK
+639 KITYGEVDDK

-679 YDRHSE
+679 YDKHSE
-685 DRNAMQWKKPEDIEN
+685 DSNAMQWKKPEDIEN
-700 YLEEFKQHSI
+700 YLEEFKQHSL

-731 TYGNGV
+731 TYGNSE
-737 ANFFDEIHIELGREM
+737 ANFFNEIHIELGREM
-752 KNPSDKRKDM
+752 KNPADKRKDM
-762 TNRMIVNE
+762 TNKMSANE
-770 STNLR
+770 NTNLR
-775 IKSLLMEFM
+775 IKALLSEFL
-784 NDDYFKNQIDYSEY
+784 NDASYENVRPYSPNQQEI
-798 CKDENKLSS
+798 
-807 YQKGSNPIRPNS
+807 
-819 PSQQDKLKIFEE
+819 LKIYEE
-831 TILNTVNEI
+831 GVLNSETDINEDILKISKTAQ
-840 PDYISETIK
+840 PSISEL
-849 KFKESDENK
+849 NK
-858 QPTKSEINRYKLW
+858 YKLW
-871 LEQKYCSPYTGEI
+871 LEQKYRSPYTGEI

-896 IEHIIPQSR
+896 IEHVIPQSR

-947 KVVTIFEEKAYE
+947 KVVTIFETKEYE
-959 DFIKRHYAKNRSKLN
+959 DFVKRNYAKNRSKLN

-989 LNDSRYISKIVK
+989 LNDSRYISKVVK
-1001 NLLSN
+1001 NLLSSI
-1006 MVREDEEQES
+1006 VRENDEQES

-1025 GNITNVL
+1025 GNITSVL

-1051 RLNESTKSSNFGE
+1051 RLNELTKSTNFGE

-1081 LHKGFNKKR
+1081 LQKGFNKKR

-1127 LQKNLRRHEQVE
+1127 LQKKLRRHELIE
-1139 ITYKKTGEKKKI
+1139 ITDKKTGEKKKI

-1161 DSFTVQAKQS
+1161 ENFTIQAKES
-1171 LENTVVSFKQ
+1171 LENTVISFKQ

-1192 YQSFKNEDGTL
+1192 FQKWVPD
-1203 RLNKNGVPQKDI
+1203 RNGDLK
-1215 IKQKGSNWAIRKPM
+1215 KQIVKQEGNNWAIRKPM
-1229 HTPMPYGKRNF
+1229 HKETVSGSVSLR
-1240 GFDILK
+1240 K
-1246 ISENISKREYI
+1246 IKNGVSLSNAIDDPEMIVDKSLSKKINQLIKERY
-1257 IDEDIKKK
+1257 DKKK
-1265 INTIFEECGKKITA
+1265 IHAYFKNLDNKWNEKDVTKVDMYYFDNDNVASRSKLDESFTSKFIKESVTDTGIQKILLKHLEKYNEANGSKITEH
-1279 TQNFIK
+1279 
-1285 KNPIQNNEGKPILE
+1285 PEL
-1299 TAFKISVIKFRKRQ
+1299 AFS
-1313 PISKLSNR
+1313 
-1321 GQGGIKTLEDMT
+1321 
-1333 KFINKVVD
+1333 
-1341 NKLRDD
+1341 
-1347 LLLHLKVN
+1347 
-1355 NNNIDMAFNADGIDV
+1355 ADGIDDLNKNIINLNNGKFHHPIQKV
-1370 FNSKRKI
+1370 RTYEARGNKFNVGVTGNKK
-1377 PVYKLP
+1377 
-1383 IAESGDKR
+1383 DK
-1391 FSLGNNIGSKHKWM
+1391 FV
-1405 EAAEGT
+1405 EAAKGT

-1416 IYLDDKGKRNYD
+1416 IYKDETGKRNYD

-1485 TLVNFKKLSKEQLN
+1485 SLVNFKKLSKEQQN

-1529 TNNKSEKTFDNVQI
+1529 TNNKSEKTFDDIQI

>member
-9 LGTNSIGWAL
+9 LGTNSIGWSL
-19 VNQDYENNKG
+19 VKQDYENNKG

-51 GISISQTATRTGYRG
+51 GASISQTASRTGYRG

-83 VLNVL
+83 TLNIL

-98 IDFEN
+98 IDFER
-103 KLGQFFPNREPK
+103 KLGQFIPNSEPK
-115 LAYKEIKTT
+115 LAYKGIKTSE
-124 DNKLKHDFIFKKAFE
+124 DKIQYEFIFKKAFE

-146 AHQPSLLLN
+146 IHQPNLLLN

-198 RGEEEEETP
+198 RGEDEEETP
-207 NKLVEFHSLKVI
+207 NKLVEFHALKVVEVT
-219 DIKADEQQK
+219 ADEQQK
-228 GKADIWYNVNL
+228 GKTDIWYNVIL

-247 SSKTPLFDWKGKT
+247 SSKAPLFDWKGKI
-260 QEFIVTTELNDDKTI
+260 QEFIVTTELNDDKSI

-287 KAVDSEVDWVAI
+287 KAVDSELDWVAI

-310 KKTVGSYIYETL
+310 KKTVGCYIYETL

-343 KDELKQILEKQVH
+343 KEELKQILEKQVL
-356 EHTELQDRNLYNA
+356 EHTELQDRKLYNA

-415 PFEQRTYLKDGKKEI
+415 PFEQRTYIKDGKKEI

-462 TIDGKTYSDVNV
+462 TIDSKTYSDVNV
-474 TTEFLKSEDHYT
+474 TTEFLKSEDDYT

-496 EIDQKVFL
+496 EIDQKAFL
-504 KCPAFNLKK
+504 KYPAFNLKK
-513 DVENYRWNYVE
+513 NAENYRWNYVE

-529 CNETHNAIVNRLSKV
+529 CNETHNSIVNRLSKV
-544 QKMPSDFLTREK
+544 QKVPSGFLTREK

-563 LYSVEDKIEIEKAL
+563 LYSVEDKIEIEAAL

-600 DKDYGAYSEKA
+600 DKDYGAHSEKA
-611 IKKLLPLMRRGKY
+611 IKKLLPLMRMGKY
-624 WNEEDIHQ
+624 WNEAAIHP

-639 KIIYGEVDDK
+639 KIINGEVDDK

-654 REKAIHLN
+654 RDKAIHLN
-662 NINDFKA
+662 TINDFKA
-669 LPLWLASYIV
+669 LPLWLTSYIV

-685 DRNAMQWKKPEDIEN
+685 DSNAMQWKKPEDIEN
-700 YLEEFKQHSI
+700 FLKEFKQHSL

-731 TYGNGV
+731 TYGNGS

-752 KNPSDKRKDM
+752 KNPADKRNDM
-762 TNRMIVNE
+762 TNKMSTNE
-770 STNLR
+770 NTNLR
-775 IKSLLMEFM
+775 IKALLSEFL
-784 NDDYFKNQIDYSEY
+784 NDASY
-798 CKDENKLSS
+798 ENV
-807 YQKGSNPIRPNS
+807 RPYS
-819 PSQQDKLKIFEE
+819 PSQQEILKIYEE
-831 TILNTVNEI
+831 GVLN
-840 PDYISETIK
+840 SETDINEDILK
-849 KFKESDENK
+849 ISKTA
-858 QPTKSEINRYKLW
+858 QPTTSELNKYKLW
-871 LEQKYCSPYTGEI
+871 LEQKYRSPYTGEI

-896 IEHIIPQSR
+896 IEHVIPQSR

-947 KVVTIFEEKAYE
+947 KVVTIFEEKEYE
-959 DFIKRHYAKNRSKLN
+959 DFVKRNYAKNRSKLT

-989 LNDSRYISKIVK
+989 LNDSRYISKVVK
-1001 NLLSN
+1001 NLLSSI
-1006 MVREDEEQES
+1006 VREDDEQES
-1016 TSKHVISSN
+1016 TSKHIISSN
-1025 GNITNVL
+1025 GNITSVL
-1032 KQDWGLNDVWNDII
+1032 KQDWGLNDVWNDIV

-1051 RLNESTKSSNFGE
+1051 RLNELTKSTNFGE

-1081 LHKGFNKKR
+1081 LQKGFNKKR

-1118 AKSETTRYD
+1118 AKSDTNRYD
-1127 LQKNLRRHEQVE
+1127 LQKKLRRHEQVE
-1139 ITYKKTGEKKKI
+1139 ITDKKTGEKKKI

-1161 DSFTVQAKQS
+1161 DNFTIQAKDS
-1171 LENTVVSFKQ
+1171 LENTVISFKQ
-1181 NLRVINKTVNY
+1181 NLRVINKTINY
-1192 YQSFKNEDGTL
+1192 YQKWVADG
-1203 RLNKNGVPQKDI
+1203 NGDLK
-1215 IKQKGSNWAIRKPM
+1215 KQIVKQEGNNWAIRKPM
-1229 HTPMPYGKRNF
+1229 HKETVSGSVSLR
-1240 GFDILK
+1240 K
-1246 ISENISKREYI
+1246 IKNGVSLLNA
-1257 IDEDIKKK
+1257 IDNYEMIVDKSLRKKIKQLIEEKNDKKK
-1265 INTIFEECGKKITA
+1265 IQTFFKDLDNKWNDKDVTKVDVYYFDNDNVA
-1279 TQNFIK
+1279 T
-1285 KNPIQNNEGKPILE
+1285 
-1299 TAFKISVIKFRKRQ
+1299 R
-1313 PISKLSNR
+1313 SKLDESF
-1321 GQGGIKTLEDMT
+1321 TT
-1333 KFINKVVD
+1333 KFIKESVTDTGIQKILLKHLEKYNETIGNKITEHPE
-1341 NKLRDD
+1341 L
-1347 LLLHLKVN
+1347 
-1355 NNNIDMAFNADGIDV
+1355 AFSPDGIDDLNKNIITLNNGT
-1370 FNSKRKI
+1370 FHH
-1377 PVYKLP
+1377 P
-1383 IAESGDKR
+1383 IQKVRTYEAKGNKFKVGHSGNKKDKYV
-1391 FSLGNNIGSKHKWM
+1391 
-1405 EAAEGT
+1405 EAAKGT

-1416 IYLDDKGKRNYD
+1416 IYKDENGKRNYE

-1485 TLVNFKKLSKEQLN
+1485 NLVDFKKLSKEQIN
-1499 RIMKFV
+1499 RIYKMEKASGKECYFIQNNISNLIVQYDSKYKFGEY
-1505 SCTGSEGHFVP
+1505 GSQ
-1516 NYYSSPIMKNEIG
+1516 
-1529 TNNKSEKTFDNVQI
+1529 NKLQI
-1543 KAVCWKLKL
+1543 SIDGIKITEQCWKL
-1552 DRLGNIIT
+1552 NINRISKI
-1560 VLK
+1560 VNVIK